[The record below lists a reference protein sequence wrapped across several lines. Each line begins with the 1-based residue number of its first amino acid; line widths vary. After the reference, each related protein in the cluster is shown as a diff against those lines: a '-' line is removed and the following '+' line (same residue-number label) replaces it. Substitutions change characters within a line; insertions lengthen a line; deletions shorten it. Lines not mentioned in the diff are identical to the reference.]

1 MRTRLSLEMSAE
13 DKAEIVAHGAELGT
27 RKLVK
32 TIRAAIRRSH
42 AAWVAEQRGTLL
54 VETDSEVEELKL

>member
-32 TIRAAIRRSH
+32 TIRAAVRRSR
-42 AAWVAEQRGTLL
+42 AVWAAEQRGTLL
-54 VETDSEVEELKL
+54 LETEESVEDLKL